1 MRFCPWPKFDESSE
15 YLSNVDAGVN
25 LFVVPITAS
34 DLDRTSLVIE
44 TLCILGREYV
54 IPAYYDVAL
63 KTRDSRDEKSSAML
77 DIIREHR
84 VFDLGYYN
92 EQMGGSLANHFA
104 DMATSGNRDFASWYK
119 QREKV
124 ASKMVEKII
133 KTYEKRAAEA
143 ENE

>member
-1 MRFCPWPKFDESSE
+1 M
-15 YLSNVDAGVN
+15 
-25 LFVVPITAS
+25 PITAS
-34 DLDRTSLVIE
+34 DLERTSLVIE

-92 EQMGGSLANHFA
+92 EQIGGTLASHFA
-104 DMATSGNRDFASWYK
+104 EIATSGNRDFTSWYQK
-119 QREKV
+119 KEKV
-124 ASKMVEKII
+124 ASKQMSKIL
-133 KTYEKRAAEA
+133 KDYEKRAAEKS
-143 ENE
+143 E